1 MELLIT
7 TIKLTTTYEKI
18 TIPKVSSD
26 TIFKAA
32 NGNSQIFNKVTKCA

>member
-1 MELLIT
+1 MDL
-7 TIKLTTTYEKI
+7 LTTTYETS

-32 NGNSQIFNKVTKCA
+32 NGNSQFFNKVTKCA